1 MTKHSFVDLRER
13 ISALARLG
21 KVFRHIGRVENDAPE
36 FSRQGKNLIATLDAV
51 QEGNPWFDREN
62 VLFAFRALG
71 SVITRPSLETWT
83 GRYPELRDP
92 RPPLR
97 IGVIIAGNIPL
108 VGFHD
113 FLSVLISGNRFYGK
127 TSSRDGGLHETAA
140 RILLELE
147 PRFSEQIS
155 LTRDKLPPID
165 AVIATG
171 SDNTARH
178 FSWLYKDLPA
188 LIRKNMNGLAILD
201 GTESRDDLEGLAED
215 VFRYY
220 GLGCRSVSKIFIP
233 EDYDFTILKKA
244 FVRFAHLNNHP
255 SWLNNLTYRRTLLS
269 MQKKFLIDFGHL
281 LLTEEISLSSPIA
294 MLYYQTYRDIETI
307 KAYLETYEKNI
318 QCVVANPA
326 CWQVAIPFGQAQ
338 FPGLSDYADRADT
351 IRFLL
356 SLPHPGNS
364 PG

>member
-1 MTKHSFVDLRER
+1 MDLRER

-21 KVFRHIGRVENDAPE
+21 DVFRHIGKAEKDAPKL
-36 FSRQGKNLIATLDAV
+36 SRQGKKLMAALDAV
-51 QEGNPWFDREN
+51 PEENPWFDREN
-62 VLFAFRALG
+62 VLSAFHALG
-71 SVITRPSLETWT
+71 SVITRSGLEKWT
-83 GRYPELRDP
+83 GRYPELQDP
-92 RPPLR
+92 HPPLG

-127 TSSRDGGLHETAA
+127 TSSRDGGLHEAA
-140 RILLELE
+140 SRILLELE
-147 PRFSEQIS
+147 PRFRDQIS
-155 LTRDKLPPID
+155 LSRDKLPPLD

-178 FSWLYKDLPA
+178 FSWFYKDLPA
-188 LIRKNMNGLAILD
+188 LIRKNMNGLAILN
-201 GTESRDDLEGLAED
+201 GTESNDELEGLAED

-233 EDYDFTILKKA
+233 EDYDFSGLKKA
-244 FVRFAHLNNHP
+244 FSRFAHLNDHP
-255 SWLNNLTYRRTLLS
+255 SWLNNLKYRRTLLA
-269 MQKKFLIDFGHL
+269 MQKKPFIDFGHL
-281 LLTEEISLSSPIA
+281 LLVEELSLSSPIA
-294 MLYYQTYRDIETI
+294 MLYYQTYRDRDTI

-326 CWQVAIPFGQAQ
+326 LWQDAIPFGQAQ
-338 FPGLSDYADRADT
+338 IPGLSDYADRADT

-356 SLPHPGNS
+356 SLHHPGTK